1 MAVQTLS
8 RPAEYE
14 SVNPF
19 DGKSFK
25 TFVETTDEQLEA
37 KIAAA
42 QPCYET
48 WRHKTYAERAVIVSQ
63 AAELMHAQCRQ
74 ARARQRL

>member
-1 MAVQTLS
+1 MAVQTLQRTS
-8 RPAEYE
+8 EYE

-25 TFVETTDEQLEA
+25 TFVETTDAQLEA

-42 QPCYET
+42 QACYET
-48 WRHKTYAERAVIVSQ
+48 WRHKTYAERAVVVSK
-63 AAELMHAQCRQ
+63 AAELSHG
-74 ARARQRL
+74 